1 MPHRCKVVLAIEHQ
15 APAESGVV
23 RCEGKDHLLLDDG
36 QLGLGVRVR
45 DGARVPERRPVA
57 LASSPRDANLAQECI
72 ALDADQARR
81 HGVVAL
87 LCLPAGD
94 LLLGV
99 LESQMVEPRVLALVL
114 LRLGHRRVLDGER
127 ARFAADADEFA
138 LAQEEPARLAHLE
151 GVAHQNLADLGVAEL
166 RDPVQRLDMVV
177 VDVGCL
183 VVEVQF
189 DAGQATAGSVGQE
202 REQPAAATQLIDR
215 LVTVGYH
222 DCAGRGRGRGRL
234 VGDPLE
240 RDARRGRR
248 VVVGEIDW
256 SRVRHGSVR
265 TCAGERGSRAGES
278 STATSRTTRV
288 RSECVWT
295 SGI

>member
-1 MPHRCKVVLAIEHQ
+1 MSHRCKVVLAIEHQ

-99 LESQMVEPRVLALVL
+99 LESQMVEPRVLPLVL
-114 LRLGHRRVLDGER
+114 LRLGHRCVLDGER
-127 ARFAADADEFA
+127 ARFAADAYEFA

-151 GVAHQNLADLGVAEL
+151 GVAHQNLADLCVAEL

-177 VDVGCL
+177 VDVGGL
-183 VVEVQF
+183 VEVQF
-189 DAGQATAGSVGQE
+189 DAGQTTAGFVGQE
-202 REQPAAATQLIDR
+202 REQCAAAAQLIAR
-215 LVTVGYH
+215 VVTVGYH

-234 VGDPLE
+234 VGDPIE
-240 RDARRGRR
+240 CDARRGRHV

-256 SRVRHGSVR
+256 SRVRHGSAC
-265 TCAGERGSRAGES
+265 TCAG
-278 STATSRTTRV
+278 
-288 RSECVWT
+288 
-295 SGI
+295 